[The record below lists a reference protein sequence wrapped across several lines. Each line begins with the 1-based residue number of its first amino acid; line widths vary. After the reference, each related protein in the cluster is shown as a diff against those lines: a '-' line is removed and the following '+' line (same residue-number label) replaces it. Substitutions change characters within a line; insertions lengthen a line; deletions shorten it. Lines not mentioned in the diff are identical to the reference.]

1 MATAGKVEAVEVYT
15 VNEPCGAK
23 TIEYKV
29 SVMIHDSDVRYQM
42 SDVLVKICQ
51 ISDVMVMTIQ
61 MPSM

>member
-29 SVMIHDSDVRYQM
+29 SVTSHDM
-42 SDVLVKICQ
+42 SDVSHDM
-51 ISDVMVMTIQ
+51 SDV
-61 MPSM
+61 

>member
-29 SVMIHDSDVRYQM
+29 SVTSQM

-51 ISDVMVMTIQ
+51 ISDLR
-61 MPSM
+61 

>member
-29 SVMIHDSDVRYQM
+29 SVTSQM

-61 MPSM
+61 MPDIF